1 MRHIATEKSFVID
14 RACEVTRL
22 ISLCKLLAR
31 FLTEAARQPYGRT
44 SRTNYV
50 DARANL
56 GPNEP
61 FLRCEV
67 PVSIRERKR
76 PRQPSQS
83 MTESQVLTA
92 LWMGAFLLVHLG
104 VIARVILRPHR
115 EPASRVAWIVVMIV
129 LPVIGILTYILLGET
144 SIGRR
149 RMSRL
154 HAVLAAMPDL
164 TKAPG
169 MDSPNLQPKIPETYA
184 HLFRL
189 GHSINGFEPVGGNC
203 ASLLPDSNATIES
216 MVADIDASQNH
227 VHLISYIWLPDNNG
241 LKMVEALQRAVARKV
256 ICRAMA
262 DGLGSRI
269 MIESPHWKA
278 MQAAGVQVATALP
291 IGNPLLRPLRGRID
305 LRNHRKILV
314 IDNRITY
321 CGSQNCA
328 DPEFRIK
335 AKFAPWVDAVMR
347 FEGPIAR
354 QNQYLF
360 ASDWMTQMD
369 GDLTPLLCQPLPPGD
384 PGLTAQVIGTG
395 PTVYNSAMPEVFE
408 TLLYTARRELVITT
422 PYYVP
427 DEAMQTALCA
437 SARRGVTTTII
448 FPARNDSWI
457 VGAASRSYY
466 SDLLAAG
473 VRIYE
478 YEGGLLHTKSLTL
491 DGEVTLIGS
500 ANMDRR
506 SFDLN
511 YENNILFYD
520 PTLTAEMRRRQDAY
534 LARSQRVTA
543 ETVAQWP
550 MTRQLWNN
558 TIAMLGPIL

>member
-1 MRHIATEKSFVID
+1 MI
-14 RACEVTRL
+14 
-22 ISLCKLLAR
+22 
-31 FLTEAARQPYGRT
+31 
-44 SRTNYV
+44 
-50 DARANL
+50 
-56 GPNEP
+56 
-61 FLRCEV
+61 
-67 PVSIRERKR
+67 
-76 PRQPSQS
+76 
-83 MTESQVLTA
+83 ESEVLTA
-92 LWMGAFLLVHLG
+92 LWTGAFLLVHLG

-115 EPASRVAWIVVMIV
+115 EPASRVAWLAVVIA

-149 RMSRL
+149 RVRRL
-154 HAVLAAMPDL
+154 CAVLATMPDL
-164 TKAPG
+164 NKVPG
-169 MDSPNLQPKIPETYA
+169 MDSPNLRPRIPETYA
-184 HLFRL
+184 HLFQL
-189 GHSINGFEPVGGNC
+189 GHSVNGFEPVGGNC
-203 ASLLPDSNATIES
+203 ARLLPDANATIES
-216 MVADIDASQNH
+216 MVADIDASQDH

-241 LKMVEALQRAVARKV
+241 LKVVEALKRAAARKV

-269 MIESPHWKA
+269 MIESPHWEA

-291 IGNPLLRPLRGRID
+291 IGNLLLRPFRGRID
-305 LRNHRKILV
+305 LRNHRKLLV
-314 IDNRITY
+314 IVNRITY
-321 CGSQNCA
+321 CGSQNCT

-335 AKFAPWVDAVMR
+335 ARFAPWVDATMR

-360 ASDWMTQMD
+360 ASDWMAQTD
-369 GDLTPLLCQPLPPGD
+369 ADLAPLLRQPVLPGN

-395 PTVYNSAMPEVFE
+395 PTVYNSAMPEVFT
-408 TLLYTARRELVITT
+408 TLLYSARRELVITT

-457 VGAASRSYY
+457 VAAASRSYY
-466 SDLLAAG
+466 SDLLTAG

-511 YENNILFYD
+511 YENNVLFYD
-520 PTLTAEMRRRQDAY
+520 PNLTAEMRRRQDAY
-534 LARSQRVTA
+534 LACSHPVTA
-543 ETVAQWP
+543 ETVDQWP
-550 MTRQLWNN
+550 MTRRLWNN